1 MSEISQRI
9 LASTHRL
16 AMPVLTFPGAALT
29 RTTVRG
35 MVTDPDA
42 QVAAELAL
50 HERFATPFVMS
61 AMDLSVE
68 AEEFGATIQM
78 DDWEIP
84 TVTGRF
90 VTDLASIAQLPVPA
104 LGRKRTAVYLNTV
117 EKLRASG
124 TGAIVLGGMIGPF
137 SLAGRLFG
145 VSEALAE
152 TAGDPA
158 MMHTLIAKA
167 TTYLTAYAQAFKRA
181 GAHALIM
188 AEPTAG
194 LMSPASTGEFSSPYV
209 KQIREA
215 VEDDNFQ
222 VILHNCGA
230 RIGHLQASLASGAK
244 ILHFG
249 QPMDIVAALGQVPED
264 TILCGNLDPS
274 AVFVGSTAGEVAAKT
289 AALLAATASHKNFV
303 ISSGCDVPAA
313 APLDNLEAF
322 FRTVAR

>member
-1 MSEISQRI
+1 MSELSKRI
-9 LASTHRL
+9 LTSAHRL
-16 AMPVLTFPGAALT
+16 AMPVLTFPGAALVH
-29 RTTVRG
+29 TTVRG
-35 MVTDPDA
+35 MVTDPDK

-68 AEEFGATIQM
+68 ADEFGATILM

-84 TVTGRF
+84 TVTGRL
-90 VTDLASIAQLPVPA
+90 VTDMPSIERLPVPS
-104 LGRKRTAVYLNTV
+104 LGKKRTRVYLTTV
-117 EKLRASG
+117 EKLAAAG
-124 TGAIVLGGMIGPF
+124 TGAVVLGGMIGPF

-152 TAGDPA
+152 TAGDPEMIHA
-158 MMHTLIAKA
+158 LIAKA
-167 TTYLTAYAQAFKRA
+167 TSYLMTYAQAFKNA
-181 GAHALIM
+181 GAQGLVM

-194 LMSPASTGEFSSPYV
+194 LMSPSSTGQFSSPYV

-215 VEDDNFQ
+215 VEDDTFQ

-230 RIGHLQASLASGAK
+230 RIGHLKASLASGAR

-249 QPMDIVAALGQVPED
+249 QPMDIVAALDQVPAD

-274 AVFVGSTAGEVAAKT
+274 GVFVGSTAEEVASKT

-303 ISSGCDVPAA
+303 ISSGCDIPAG
-313 APLDNLEAF
+313 APIENLEAF
-322 FRTVAR
+322 FRTVSQ